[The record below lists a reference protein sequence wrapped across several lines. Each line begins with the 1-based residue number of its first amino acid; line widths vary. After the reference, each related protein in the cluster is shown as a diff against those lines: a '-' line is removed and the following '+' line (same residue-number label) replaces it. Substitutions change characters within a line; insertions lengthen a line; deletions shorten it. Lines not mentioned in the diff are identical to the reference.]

1 MKRRDE
7 MAKARAKLKADREQ
21 ADRNVILEKE
31 KRLAIKREKL
41 RRETLGLPEFTRKER
56 FVMGV
61 RGIFGRKKA
70 NMKTKAKKKI
80 KWAKNYTK

>member
-7 MAKARAKLKADREQ
+7 MAKARARLKADKFQ
-21 ADRNVILEKE
+21 ADRNMFLEKE
-31 KRLAIKREKL
+31 KRLALKREII
-41 RRETLGLPEFTRKER
+41 RRQTLGLPEFTRKER

-70 NMKTKAKKKI
+70 NMKTKAKK
-80 KWAKNYTK
+80 